1 MGWVLLLR
9 SRGTLRQ
16 QQKKKNQGKKL
27 CAIRSIKHIYAI
39 QRSEKSVVVRYISNI
54 VKIFKFIHVSVQTSD
69 QLGKVSLLLSRQQV
83 EGEVGDTSLILFCFF
98 NMQEKKRRGK
108 KKKRISCAKCYLTH
122 SKGADVTVP
131 VHRHSVSTLK
141 MFY

>member
-1 MGWVLLLR
+1 MNRLQVGVGITAEVTGDLEA
-9 SRGTLRQ
+9 TT
-16 QQKKKNQGKKL
+16 KKKNQGKKL

-98 NMQEKKRRGK
+98 NMQEKKKGGGK
-108 KKKRISCAKCYLTH
+108 KKKKDFLCQVLSH
-122 SKGADVTVP
+122 S
-131 VHRHSVSTLK
+131 LK
-141 MFY
+141 RC